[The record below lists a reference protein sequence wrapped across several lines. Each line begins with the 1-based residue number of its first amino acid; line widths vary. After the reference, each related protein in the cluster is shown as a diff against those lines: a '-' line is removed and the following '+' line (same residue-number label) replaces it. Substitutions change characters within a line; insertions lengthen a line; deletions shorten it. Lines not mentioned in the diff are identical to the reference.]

1 MKIFNPDTANQT
13 FSIIGREALSNVNIS
28 VYIKETQETEAF
40 TNVAVT
46 NEAGYMTI
54 TIPFETANNK
64 DFSIQV
70 TDLDGDLIWRGLA
83 FSTDQPTQNYKIITI

>member
-1 MKIFNPDTANQT
+1 MKIFNPETVNQT
-13 FSIIGREALSNVNIS
+13 FSIIGRTDVSLVNVS
-28 VYIKETQETEAF
+28 VYIKETRQTETF
-40 TNVAVT
+40 IDTPVT

-70 TDLDGDLIWRGLA
+70 TNLDGDLIWRGLA
-83 FSTDQPTQNYKIITI
+83 FSSNQPTQNYKIITI